1 MMNWVSNYRNLVR
14 VQITENELGFKLHK
28 IIRVQITENELG
40 FKL

>member
-14 VQITENELGFKLHK
+14 VQITENKLGFKLHK